1 MTSGTLSCA
10 AAANTAGVKAPPIGV
25 DTPPSSSSSPRQ
37 EEGSISLEDAAE
49 NPVEPPTVAADTP
62 SGHSQAADHNPDDSN
77 SNRISGDDLSTG
89 EVHGDQT
96 GQATADLGN
105 RLEDSLLLKPYSVKT
120 DAAAAASMIT
130 PKSLQ
135 NGGGN
140 GACIS
145 PLDMLIAA
153 LDPQKKHQQQQQQ
166 QQQQGGAENAMG
178 LDASLTGGFWSP
190 PATCASGQY
199 AGIPWD
205 PVAASSAPQG
215 IAAQQYVTDEYQL
228 GTPGSGAIASQ
239 QMEYAEFGRNIRRGS
254 FPPGIKRPYS
264 DFDNLLSA
272 ADMYAASGN
281 QQPVDAVNSAFSQH
295 PPKHARHGSLIEIGT
310 SSSVSAMEAAA
321 AAAAAASISYSS
333 AAFPC
338 STKRSTAP
346 LVSPQANGAIQQQPG
361 YFATCCFDPATGAS
375 LAPDSSGIHPV
386 NAGAAGH
393 HTRSLSLSARPDNPA
408 GLMPQSLMPVA
419 PMHSMA
425 SPMAAA
431 ATTAAAAASYQ
442 PPLPLSSA
450 GYLYDNIMVS
460 AAGAAPCG
468 LDGMGGGGLPMGGPG
483 ISSGFMMAPPPPIPS
498 IPGVT
503 VSPKEKPRRLSAPSF
518 PSSDEDSDVLRP
530 RRQKLRFAGDLYTP
544 MWVRNNGQQ
553 KEGFCDTCAP
563 GKWLQ
568 LKNSAFWYHK
578 QFAHGISS
586 VSGRPFVR
594 PLQVRHYDADII
606 EGLCHQC
613 QVWVPIANSKRRNS
627 VLWFR
632 HAHKC
637 HVYHKPK
644 TDEGYGDDQNLASL
658 TAATAAAAAATAA
671 ALTPSTFTS

>member
-1 MTSGTLSCA
+1 MASGTLSCA
-10 AAANTAGVKAPPIGV
+10 AAANTAGVKAAPIGV

-37 EEGSISLEDAAE
+37 EESSLSPEDA
-49 NPVEPPTVAADTP
+49 TDTP
-62 SGHSQAADHNPDDSN
+62 PEPAASIVDTTNGHSQAADHNHDDASA
-77 SNRISGDDLSTG
+77 SKPIGGDLGAG

-96 GQATADLGN
+96 GQATADLGD
-105 RLEDSLLLKPYSVKT
+105 RIEDSLLLKPYSIKT

-140 GACIS
+140 GSCIS

-153 LDPQKKHQQQQQQ
+153 LDPQKQQEQQQQ
-166 QQQQGGAENAMG
+166 QQQQGTAGNVVG
-178 LDASLTGGFWSP
+178 LDASFVGGFWSP
-190 PATCASGQY
+190 SAASCAPDQY
-199 AGIPWD
+199 AGIPWSS
-205 PVAASSAPQG
+205 VAASGAPPG
-215 IAAQQYVTDEYQL
+215 IAAQQYVADEYQL
-228 GTPGSGAIASQ
+228 GTPGSGAISSQ

-272 ADMYAASGN
+272 ADMYAATGN
-281 QQPVDAVNSAFSQH
+281 QQPVDAIGSAFSQH
-295 PPKHARHGSLIEIGT
+295 PPKHARHGSLIDIGT

-333 AAFPC
+333 VAFPC

-361 YFATCCFDPATGAS
+361 YFTACCFDPNTGAS
-375 LAPDSSGIHPV
+375 LPSDSSGIHPV
-386 NAGAAGH
+386 GASTAGH
-393 HTRSLSLSARPDNPA
+393 HTRSLSLSARPDHPA
-408 GLMPQSLMPVA
+408 GLMPQPLMPVT

-431 ATTAAAAASYQ
+431 VTSAAAAASYQ
-442 PPLPLSSA
+442 PSLPLSSA
-450 GYLYDNIMVS
+450 GYFYDNMMVS
-460 AAGAAPCG
+460 AAGAAPSG
-468 LDGMGGGGLPMGGPG
+468 LDGMGGGGLQMGGPG
-483 ISSGFMMAPPPPIPS
+483 ISSGFMMAPPLPIPS

-644 TDEGYGDDQNLASL
+644 TDEGYGDDQNLTSL
-658 TAATAAAAAATAA
+658 AAATAAATAA
-671 ALTPSTFTS
+671 ALTSSTFTN

>member
-1 MTSGTLSCA
+1 MTSGTTLSCA

-25 DTPPSSSSSPRQ
+25 DTPPSSSSSPRHS
-37 EEGSISLEDAAE
+37 ENSLSPKVAAE
-49 NPVEPPTVAADTP
+49 DHSESAISTADTHTG
-62 SGHSQAADHNPDDSN
+62 SYQAADHTTDDCNIGKTGS
-77 SNRISGDDLSTG
+77 DDLGTD

-96 GQATADLGN
+96 GQTSADLDSK
-105 RLEDSLLLKPYSVKT
+105 LEYSLLLKPYSIKT
-120 DAAAAASMIT
+120 DTPASASMIT
-130 PKSLQ
+130 PKSMQ
-135 NGGGN
+135 NGGTN
-140 GACIS
+140 GTCIS

-153 LDPQKKHQQQQQQ
+153 LDPQKQQQQQQ
-166 QQQQGGAENAMG
+166 VSASNVAG
-178 LDASLTGGFWSP
+178 LDASLASGFWNPS
-190 PATCASGQY
+190 ANCTTDQY
-199 AGIPWD
+199 AGFAWN
-205 PVAASSAPQG
+205 PVAASGGPPG
-215 IAAQQYVTDEYQL
+215 MTAQQYVPDEYQL
-228 GTPGSGAIASQ
+228 GTPSGGAIASQ
-239 QMEYAEFGRNIRRGS
+239 QMEYADFGRNIRRGS

-272 ADMYAASGN
+272 ADMYAATGN
-281 QQPVDAVNSAFSQH
+281 QQPVDNVGSAFNQH
-295 PPKHARHGSLIEIGT
+295 PPKHARHGSLIEIGN
-310 SSSVSAMEAAA
+310 SSSVSAIEAAA

-333 AAFPC
+333 VNFPC

-346 LVSPQANGAIQQQPG
+346 LVSPQVNSAFQQQPG
-361 YFATCCFDPATGAS
+361 YFATSCFDPATGAS
-375 LAPDSSGIHPV
+375 LPPDSSGIHPV
-386 NAGAAGH
+386 NTGATGH
-393 HTRSLSLSARPDNPA
+393 HTRSLSLSARPDHAA
-408 GLMPQSLMPVA
+408 GFMPQPLMPVT

-425 SPMAAA
+425 SPITAAN
-431 ATTAAAAASYQ
+431 TTAAAAASYQ

-450 GYLYDNIMVS
+450 GYLYDNMMVS
-460 AAGAAPCG
+460 AAGGAPCG
-468 LDGMGGGGLPMGGPG
+468 LDGMGGGNLPMNGPG

-503 VSPKEKPRRLSAPSF
+503 VSPKEKPRRLSAPTF
-518 PSSDEDSDVLRP
+518 PPSDDDSDVMRP

-553 KEGFCDTCAP
+553 KEGFCDTCAS

-594 PLQVRHYDADII
+594 PLQVRHYDADIL

-644 TDEGYGDDQNLASL
+644 TDEGYGDDQNLTSL
-658 TAATAAAAAATAA
+658 AAATAAAAAAT
-671 ALTPSTFTS
+671 LTSSTFTN